1 MQAIGKFPAICGY
14 QGTETKSDDVC
25 RRTLATMF
33 AHFAQET
40 GEHNKSDKEVEEW
53 RQGLAHLRELGCT
66 DTSPGNIHLH
76 FAFDKPPHLKVVTT
90 TTTARR
96 RTASLTSGAA
106 ARTGRASGRNTTGGE
121 PSSSATTSTTD
132 SSARRCLVKVV
143 FS

>member
-53 RQGLAHLRELGCT
+53 RQGLAHLLRLEGIV
-66 DTSPGNIHLH
+66 DE
-76 FAFDKPPHLKVVTT
+76 
-90 TTTARR
+90 
-96 RTASLTSGAA
+96 
-106 ARTGRASGRNTTGGE
+106 E
-121 PSSSATTSTTD
+121 PSCYETSCNYQTPDQRDPFT
-132 SSARRCLVKVV
+132 AGG
-143 FS
+143 